1 MVMGPWKPYI
11 TKMNL
16 KSGSK
21 VNYDFDGFFKEI
33 WIDAQ
38 VRNKNIII
46 GWIHSIDSNLD
57 FVLIFMHVFVF
68 AIFQNLLNFT
78 YLVTQP
84 SDGQWGSS
92 NTSGRYRGMIGALHQ
107 KEVDIGILTD

>member
-1 MVMGPWKPYI
+1 MTFNIMVMGPWKPYI

-21 VNYDFDGFFKEI
+21 VHYDFEGFFKEI

-57 FVLIFMHVFVF
+57 LSLSYFRIYSISLI
-68 AIFQNLLNFT
+68 
-78 YLVTQP
+78 
-84 SDGQWGSS
+84 
-92 NTSGRYRGMIGALHQ
+92 
-107 KEVDIGILTD
+107 

>member
-46 GWIHSIDSNLD
+46 GWIHSIDSNIHAC
-57 FVLIFMHVFVF
+57 F
-68 AIFQNLLNFT
+68 
-78 YLVTQP
+78 YLCHISESTQFHLF
-84 SDGQWGSS
+84 SYSTFRSTMGIIKHQWK
-92 NTSGRYRGMIGALHQ
+92 I
-107 KEVDIGILTD
+107 

>member
-1 MVMGPWKPYI
+1 MTFNIMVMGPWKPYI

-21 VNYDFDGFFKEI
+21 VNYDFEGFFKEI

-46 GWIHSIDSNLD
+46 G
-57 FVLIFMHVFVF
+57 
-68 AIFQNLLNFT
+68 
-78 YLVTQP
+78 
-84 SDGQWGSS
+84 
-92 NTSGRYRGMIGALHQ
+92 
-107 KEVDIGILTD
+107 

>member
-1 MVMGPWKPYI
+1 MGPWKPYI

-38 VRNKNIII
+38 VRNNKNIII
-46 GWIHSIDSNLD
+46 GLIHSIDSNLD
-57 FVLIFMHVFVF
+57 FVLIFCMFLSLPYF
-68 AIFQNLLNFT
+68 RIYSISL
-78 YLVTQP
+78 
-84 SDGQWGSS
+84 
-92 NTSGRYRGMIGALHQ
+92 I
-107 KEVDIGILTD
+107 